1 VHPRRPYRFD
11 DEDPPP
17 PRPAPKLGAHTR
29 TAAFPKRASDPAPT
43 EQPESLPLAGLRILD
58 LTAWWAGP
66 AATHLLATFGA
77 EVIHVESTSRI
88 DGLRSIGGMM
98 AGHFPTWWEAS
109 PHFLHTNTN
118 KLGITID
125 FSKPAGRALL
135 ERLVAACDA
144 VVENFT
150 PRVLD
155 GIGLGWERIR
165 ALNPRAILM
174 RMPAFG
180 LTGPWRDHTG
190 FAQTME
196 QMSGLAWVTGHR
208 DDQPRIPR
216 GPCDPIAAMHAVVAL
231 LTAVAEREATGRG
244 THIESTMIESALAIA
259 AEQVVEWSAYGRR
272 LERDGNRSPL
282 AAPQGLYACADGAT
296 VTDKWLAL
304 SVATDAQWRALR
316 AVLGEPAWAMD
327 AALDTREGRRA
338 AHDAIDAGL
347 RAWTAGRERAALVA
361 TLRAAGIPASEV
373 TNPSRVLQSNPQLEA
388 RGYFERLPH
397 PVVGAMPLPSL
408 PYRSTHNER
417 WLRTHAPTLGQHNDR
432 VLCGLLGL
440 SPAELHALGAEGV
453 VGTRP
458 AGL

>member
-1 VHPRRPYRFD
+1 
-11 DEDPPP
+11 
-17 PRPAPKLGAHTR
+17 
-29 TAAFPKRASDPAPT
+29 
-43 EQPESLPLAGLRILD
+43 
-58 LTAWWAGP
+58 
-66 AATHLLATFGA
+66 
-77 EVIHVESTSRI
+77 
-88 DGLRSIGGMM
+88 
-98 AGHFPTWWEAS
+98 
-109 PHFLHTNTN
+109 
-118 KLGITID
+118 
-125 FSKPAGRALL
+125 
-135 ERLVAACDA
+135 
-144 VVENFT
+144 
-150 PRVLD
+150 
-155 GIGLGWERIR
+155 
-165 ALNPRAILM
+165 M

-244 THIESTMIESALAIA
+244 VHIESTMIESALAIA

-316 AVLGEPAWAMD
+316 GVLGSPAWAMD
-327 AALDTREGRRA
+327 ATLDTLEGRRA

-347 RAWTAGRERAALVA
+347 RAWTAGRDRASLVA

-373 TNPSRVLQSNPQLEA
+373 TNPSRVLRSNPQLEA

-408 PYRSTHNER
+408 PYRSTRSER
-417 WLRTHAPTLGQHNDR
+417 WLRTHAPTLGQHNEQ

-440 SPAELHALGAEGV
+440 SPAELRELEAEGV